1 MITKKEMEDAGYE
14 ILPKGGW
21 FRIDPTIVP
30 HDWHDLCS
38 DFGIDPNC
46 ESAILCIAGVKE
58 ENSDG
63 TNE

>member
-1 MITKKEMEDAGYE
+1 MEDAGYE

-21 FRIDPTIVP
+21 FRVDPSIVP
-30 HDWHDLCS
+30 HDWHDICS

-63 TNE
+63 